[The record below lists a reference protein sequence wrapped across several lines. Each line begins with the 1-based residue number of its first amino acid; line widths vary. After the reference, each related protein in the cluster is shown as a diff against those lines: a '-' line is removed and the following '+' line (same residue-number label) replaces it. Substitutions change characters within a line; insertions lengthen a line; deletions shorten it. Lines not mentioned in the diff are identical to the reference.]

1 MRDKDLIQIPLDLD
15 DLIYKGTFIDVRSC
29 NEFIHGHIEGAKN
42 IPFEQIK
49 ESINSIKKMTK
60 PLIFY
65 SENGTRSERACNIVN
80 DYISEVYN
88 GGSFK
93 KLENLLKS
101 FSKSPVK
108 DKPKRIRISSPPKN
122 IRDFYK

>member
-1 MRDKDLIQIPLDLD
+1 MNDQDLIQIPLDLN
-15 DLIYKGTFIDVRSC
+15 DLIEKATFIDVRSC
-29 NEFIHGHIEGAKN
+29 NEFIHGHIEGATN
-42 IPFEQIK
+42 IPFEQIN
-49 ESINSIKKMTK
+49 ESIENIKKLSK

-80 DYISEVYN
+80 DHVSEVYN

-93 KLENLLKS
+93 KLENLLASFVKKS
-101 FSKSPVK
+101 IKE
-108 DKPKRIRISSPPKN
+108 KPKKIRISSPPKN